1 MYLIHASTSY
11 FSSMGS
17 TSIAITREH
26 TTRVGLGATAQ
37 TRQKRTLAA
46 PPPQRPSPLGM
57 SFACAALYVS
67 PKVNTMHFAAAA
79 SRGARRGSAAAV
91 RWISA
96 PKAGDELRRAG
107 VHTTVA
113 SANANAAPQPQSSDG
128 QQHSPPPPAQ
138 PSRPT
143 PAGAPAQARAPPQ
156 QRVAPQNH
164 VQNNWQQQQRAPQ
177 QQRNGVARGGNP
189 GAPPAQRPLAPPPP
203 PAFRSTLPDDIDA
216 MYHQMQHLGSKWAD
230 LHAEAELLEESKK
243 CVLATITLHYMND
256 GDNKSAGEAKAFAA
270 PEYLEHV
277 RKMVEARRKANQA
290 KVEFEGIKT
299 HMNLTRTYEASRRAE
314 MQML

>member
-1 MYLIHASTSY
+1 
-11 FSSMGS
+11 
-17 TSIAITREH
+17 
-26 TTRVGLGATAQ
+26 
-37 TRQKRTLAA
+37 
-46 PPPQRPSPLGM
+46 
-57 SFACAALYVS
+57 
-67 PKVNTMHFAAAA
+67 MHFAAAA
-79 SRGARRGSAAAV
+79 SRGARRGSAAAI

-96 PKAGDELRRAG
+96 PRAGDELRRAG

-113 SANANAAPQPQSSDG
+113 SASANAAPQPQSSNG
-128 QQHSPPPPAQ
+128 QQPLPPPAAQ
-138 PSRPT
+138 PSRPP

-164 VQNNWQQQQRAPQ
+164 VQNNWQQQQQQQRRAPQ
-177 QQRNGVARGGNP
+177 QQRNGVARGGTP
-189 GAPPAQRPLAPPPP
+189 GAPPAQRAPAPPPP
-203 PAFRSTLPDDIDA
+203 PAPGFRSMLPDDIDA

-270 PEYLEHV
+270 PEYVEHV
-277 RKMVEARRKANQA
+277 KKMVEARRKANQA